1 MRISAKFLEVL
12 YVLYVLT
19 VVGWLAVVCC
29 PVVYYG
35 IGRESLILSSL
46 FFPGTM
52 LVVPWSLSFFKG
64 RWLPVVVIC
73 GGIGIGRVLSALVVG
88 AYKEERVHG

>member
-1 MRISAKFLEVL
+1 MRISAKFLAVL
-12 YVLYVLT
+12 YGLYVLT

-35 IGRESLILSSL
+35 IGRESLMLSSL

-52 LVVPWSLSFFKG
+52 LVVPWYLLFFKG
-64 RWLPVVVIC
+64 RWLPVVVMY
-73 GGIGIGRVLSALVVG
+73 GGLGIGRVLSALVVG
-88 AYKEERVHG
+88 AYREERGHG